1 MPGAFVAYGAIIA
14 SMGDWDLDSPVKGDS
29 SRGQPPLPGTSVTG
43 PASPAGRPS
52 PSDRA
57 AAPET
62 APGTAPGTAPESA
75 PETAPNAPAPR
86 KRWAGLSY
94 SWLGIAVVALLVGL
108 TAGFYIARS
117 QTSSDQAALA
127 DANAR
132 LGELQFALSRSEDRN
147 WTYYRTSQALK
158 EELGRAAASTSSTA
172 ASPSGAEGTYGPGV
186 YLVGE
191 DIPADTY
198 DGVVD
203 GNTGY
208 WARLKG
214 TDGAIA
220 SIIENGIPK
229 GPFVLTIEPADVA
242 VELRGVTLTERR

>member
-14 SMGDWDLDSPVKGDS
+14 SMSDWDLDSPAKGDS
-29 SRGQPPLPGTSVTG
+29 SRGQPPLAGTSAAG

-57 AAPET
+57 AAPEA
-62 APGTAPGTAPESA
+62 APEAASGTAPD
-75 PETAPNAPAPR
+75 APAPR
-86 KRWAGLSY
+86 KRRARLSY
-94 SWLGIAVVALLVGL
+94 SWLTIAVVALLVGL
-108 TAGFYIARS
+108 MAGFYIARS

-127 DANAR
+127 EANAR

-158 EELGRAAASTSSTA
+158 EELNRVTASTPTTA
-172 ASPSGAEGTYGPGV
+172 PPPNAKGTYGPGL

-191 DIPADTY
+191 DIPAGTY
-198 DGVVD
+198 DGAVD
-203 GNTGY
+203 GSVGY

-229 GPFVLTIEPADVA
+229 GPFVLTLEPADIA
-242 VELRGVTLTERR
+242 VELRGVTLTER